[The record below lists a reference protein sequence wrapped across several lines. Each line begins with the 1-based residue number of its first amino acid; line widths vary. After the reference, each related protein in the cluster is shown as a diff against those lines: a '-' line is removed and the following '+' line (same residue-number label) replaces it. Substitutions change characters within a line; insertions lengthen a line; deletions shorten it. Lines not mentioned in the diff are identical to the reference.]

1 MTDNP
6 KEVSRLRGLRKL
18 EFVRRMASNAQEAF
32 RWIHATHGKTVAVS
46 LMGGEYVSTIEL
58 ASVQH
63 VMKDNHKNYSKG
75 TQYTEFEPL
84 WGKENLLASHG
95 DIWVRHRRVVAPEF
109 HPAHLADY
117 QPLIVRHTQALLD
130 SYEGAIRAGEP
141 LRLYDGVRPLIMR
154 ILCDKWFGVL
164 PEPDVQR
171 MSWLLSE
178 LTDIIGARVFLPVK
192 LPLWLPTPLH
202 VRYRRL
208 LSELQELLAR
218 TVRERKDEALA
229 RMNLLGRMLAA
240 RDAEPR
246 TAMSETELLD
256 NFVVLLLAAYET
268 PTLGWALYFIGREP
282 SVAERLHA
290 EVKEVLGERAP
301 EMEDLPRLK
310 YVRMCI
316 DESMR
321 MFAVSPLM
329 VRQALADDELGSCRL
344 KAGTHVVIPVC
355 TLHQEPEL
363 WPEPRRFQP
372 ERFAAPAS
380 VHPFSFMPFG
390 KGARECIG
398 RAIAL
403 QFSTTIL
410 AMLFQRYAYTL
421 EAGYEARPNNKF
433 TPFPLGS
440 VPARLTRRAA

>member
-1 MTDNP
+1 MTDNR
-6 KEVSRLRGLRKL
+6 KEVPRLAGLRKL
-18 EFVRRMASNAQEAF
+18 EFVRRMAGNAQEAF
-32 RWIHATHGKTVAVS
+32 RWMHATQGKTVAMH
-46 LMGGEYVSTIEL
+46 LMGGEYVSTIDL
-58 ASVQH
+58 ASVQR

-95 DIWVRHRRVVAPEF
+95 DVWARHRRVVASEF
-109 HPAHLADY
+109 HPAQMADY

-130 SYEGAIRAGEP
+130 SYEGALGSGEA

-154 ILCDKWFGVL
+154 ILCDKWFGEL

-178 LTDIIGARVFLPVK
+178 LTDIIGARVFVPVK
-192 LPLWLPTPLH
+192 LPLWMPTPTH
-202 VRYRRL
+202 VRYHRL
-208 LSELQELLAR
+208 LRELQELLAR
-218 TVRERKDEALA
+218 TLRERKDEALA

-246 TAMSETELLD
+246 VAMSDAEMID
-256 NFVVLLLAAYET
+256 NLVVLLLAAYET

-282 SVAERLHA
+282 RAAERIHA
-290 EVKEVLGERAP
+290 EVREVLGQRAP

-316 DESMR
+316 DEAMR
-321 MFAVSPLM
+321 MFTVSPLL
-329 VRQALADDELGSCRL
+329 VRQALADDELGACRL
-344 KAGTHVVIPVC
+344 AAGTHVVIPACV
-355 TLHQEPEL
+355 LHQEPEL
-363 WPEPRRFQP
+363 WPDPKSFRP
-372 ERFAAPAS
+372 ERFEAPAR
-380 VHPFSFMPFG
+380 VHPFSFIPFG

-398 RAIAL
+398 RAVAL
-403 QFSTTIL
+403 QFSTTIV

-421 EAGYEARPNNKF
+421 DAGYEARPNNKF
-433 TPFPLGS
+433 TPFPMGS